1 MFYHQ
6 PHHNLP
12 IFLVYRFYLRNRNM
26 KNNTPITKLQRG
38 FTLVELLIVVIILA
52 ILAAII
58 VPQFASTT
66 DDAKIASLDTTLSN
80 VRAALDLY
88 YQQHNSVYPGGVASS
103 GAPAACTSAVSGGAA
118 GSEAAIIE
126 QLAYYT
132 NAAGQAC
139 KMRGTGNE
147 FKFGPYLKKDTLPPN
162 PITNSNILA
171 ISTTGILGL
180 AADGAGLG
188 WKYDN
193 KSGQFIANDSNTDP
207 SGKAYSA
214 H

>member
-1 MFYHQ
+1 MKK
-6 PHHNLP
+6 NLP
-12 IFLVYRFYLRNRNM
+12 IS
-26 KNNTPITKLQRG
+26 IQLQKG

-52 ILAAII
+52 ILAAIV

-66 DDAKIASLDTTLSN
+66 DDAKIASLDSTLASM
-80 VRAALDLY
+80 RSALDLY
-88 YQQHNSVYPGGVASS
+88 YQQHSAYPGQVASS
-103 GAPAACTSAVSGGAA
+103 GAPSACTSAVTGGAA
-118 GSEAAIIE
+118 GTQAAILE

-162 PITNSNILA
+162 PITNSSALA
-171 ISTTGILGL
+171 ISTAGILGL
-180 AADGAGLG
+180 AADGAALG
-188 WKYDN
+188 WKYDT

-207 SGKAYSA
+207 SGKAYST